1 MVSLGNYLRRRIS
14 LQLECVV
21 KNVCHLEFFGV
32 GVEGFCAHPDLD
44 EVALGVSHL
53 RVEVQ
58 QGPDLNPEK
67 KEVRGV
73 NPFISFEMRFDLPN
87 TIIDNLVNCVDL
99 KISKNLCVTQRVY
112 FSYIMSLQKPQ
123 PDLKAQTRGIGF
135 CFRLFSG

>member
-1 MVSLGNYLRRRIS
+1 MCFIDVTYVTLEYNLPDVAVFLPRFLKLNEFHHGYLGRNSNVENNRFLHLFLRCKI
-14 LQLECVV
+14 
-21 KNVCHLEFFGV
+21 
-32 GVEGFCAHPDLD
+32 
-44 EVALGVSHL
+44 
-53 RVEVQ
+53 
-58 QGPDLNPEK
+58 NPEK
-67 KEVRGV
+67 KEDRRV
-73 NPFISFEMRFDLPN
+73 NPFISFEMRFDLPD